1 MIDFVKKSKE
11 KVSVILAYS
20 LKRFSRIGDNAI
32 WLSRQLRES
41 GVTIKS
47 ATQPM
52 DTSNPSGVLQQYFV
66 TFSIFA
72 VWSMQISVQNSTVR
86 HDGARV
92 DHYKGGFLCVIK
104 DDKKRK
110 SGPM

>member
-11 KVSVILAYS
+11 KVSVILVYS
-20 LKRFSRIGDNAI
+20 LERFSRTGDNAI

-47 ATQPM
+47 A
-52 DTSNPSGVLQQYFV
+52 